1 MAAAADRLRRSTE
14 ITRTLRGGRR
24 ARRRLVQ
31 IAARPNGLPRS
42 RFALSVSR
50 RVGSAV
56 TRNRVKRRLRAML
69 REGPPRAGYDIVVI
83 AREGSA
89 SAAYGELK
97 RDVERCFGGIGLRLS
112 EDA

>member
-1 MAAAADRLRRSTE
+1 
-14 ITRTLRGGRR
+14 
-24 ARRRLVQ
+24 
-31 IAARPNGLPRS
+31 
-42 RFALSVSR
+42 
-50 RVGSAV
+50 
-56 TRNRVKRRLRAML
+56 ML
-69 REGPPRAGYDIVVI
+69 REGPPRGGYDIVVI